1 MHSFS
6 KGVLIVED
14 IHSQTHVS
22 IRNLRK
28 TYNNREVLK
37 GIDLNIAKGE
47 FVAIVG
53 KSGCGKSTLLRLLAG
68 LEPKDDGEIIING
81 TGLAGLNLNSRIMFQ
96 DGRLLPWKKVLDNV
110 GIGLKGD
117 WKPRAIEALRNVGLE
132 DRGEDWPSKLSGG
145 QKQRVAL
152 ARALVHEP
160 NILLLDEPL
169 GALDALT
176 RLEMQDLIEKIWKKV
191 QITSVFVTHDVEEAV
206 ALADRIILIED
217 GDIVLNKSINLPRP
231 RQRSNS
237 AFTNYVEDILRKI
250 MDSSDL
256 RLVVKHK

>member
-1 MHSFS
+1 M
-6 KGVLIVED
+6 ED
-14 IHSQTHVS
+14 THSQTHVS

-37 GIDLNIAKGE
+37 GINLNIAKGE

-68 LEPKDDGEIIING
+68 LEQRDNGEIMING
-81 TGLAGLNLNSRIMFQ
+81 NELTGLNLNSRIMFQ

-117 WKPRAIEALRNVGLE
+117 WKPRAIEALKNVGLE

-160 NILLLDEPL
+160 KILLLDEPL

-176 RLEMQDLIEKIWKKV
+176 RIEMQDLIEKIWKKV

-217 GDIVLNKSINLPRP
+217 GSIVLNKSINLPRP
-231 RQRSNS
+231 RQRTNH

-250 MDSSDL
+250 MDSNDL